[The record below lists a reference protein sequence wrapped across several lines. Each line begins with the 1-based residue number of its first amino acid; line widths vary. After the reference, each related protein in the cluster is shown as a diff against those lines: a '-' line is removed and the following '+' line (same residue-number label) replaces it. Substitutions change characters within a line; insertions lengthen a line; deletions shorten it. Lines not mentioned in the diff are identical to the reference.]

1 VNQRRIGIPVPLC
14 RQQFEEFR
22 AFTMADIDRWEKI
35 RPLGEGGQGRVSLV
49 RRPARTASRQA
60 PRGQIRSCIGGIG
73 GHAGESS
80 DSVVQRLLQA
90 IGEYNRIEDSDELG
104 ALKEFQ
110 IPPDDKAEE
119 ARAVGRLRGEVQAL
133 ESINHPAV
141 LKLLHHNISERF
153 IVTEYHPNGTLD
165 KQLHR
170 YKGNVLKALEA
181 FRPLVDAV
189 VEIHSG
195 YHPSSAHERQIPRAP
210 AIHRDIKPANIFR
223 CNRRP
228 PRSRRFWYCFFPR
241 GGGTADHDLR
251 ARRQP
256 FLDGTLGFT
265 KTLD

>member
-1 VNQRRIGIPVPLC
+1 
-14 RQQFEEFR
+14 
-22 AFTMADIDRWEKI
+22 MADIDRWEKI